1 MSNIIRITDLN
12 DPQLDLYAR
21 FSEKQL
27 MHIYEPD
34 RGVFI
39 AESPK
44 VIRRALDAGY
54 EPISFLMEDKH
65 AESQAVKI
73 IEEYGDTP
81 VYTAQFDVLTKL
93 TRFQLT
99 RGMLCAMYRKELPT
113 VEKACAGADRVAILE
128 DVVNPT
134 NVGAIIRSAAALNMD
149 AVLLTA
155 NCSDPLYRRAI
166 RVSMGTVF
174 QIPWTILDDE
184 IGTVMH
190 ALGFKTVAM
199 ALEEDSV
206 NIDNPKLH
214 AEKKLAIVLG
224 TEGEGLAKKT
234 ISACDY
240 TVRIPMSHGVD
251 SLNVAAASAVAF
263 WELGKG

>member
-65 AESQAVKI
+65 IESQAVKI
-73 IEEYGDTP
+73 IEEYEDTP

-93 TRFQLT
+93 TGFQLT

-113 VEKACAGADRVAILE
+113 VEKACAGAD
-128 DVVNPT
+128 
-134 NVGAIIRSAAALNMD
+134 
-149 AVLLTA
+149 
-155 NCSDPLYRRAI
+155 
-166 RVSMGTVF
+166 
-174 QIPWTILDDE
+174 
-184 IGTVMH
+184 
-190 ALGFKTVAM
+190 
-199 ALEEDSV
+199 
-206 NIDNPKLH
+206 
-214 AEKKLAIVLG
+214 
-224 TEGEGLAKKT
+224 
-234 ISACDY
+234 
-240 TVRIPMSHGVD
+240 
-251 SLNVAAASAVAF
+251 
-263 WELGKG
+263 